1 MHLQSQTVKEDLLKR
16 LRRIEGQAR
25 GVQKML
31 EDDRDCREIVQ
42 QLNAIQS
49 ATRNATAVFMRA
61 YAKDCLLSDAE
72 LDATARETLVDDLFD
87 LMAKVK

>member
-1 MHLQSQTVKEDLLKR
+1 MHLQSPEVKQDLLKR

-42 QLNAIQS
+42 QLNAIQA
-49 ATRNATAVFMRA
+49 ATRNATAVFVRA
-61 YAKDCLLSDAE
+61 YAKDCLLGEAQ
-72 LDATARETLVDDLFD
+72 LDQAARETLVDDLFD